1 MSRWQFAAAILCAAL
16 LAGCTASFTYNHL
29 DRLIPWYVDGY
40 VDLTRQQRKALESQL
55 EPVLQWHREEELAR
69 YISILDQIEQDLASP
84 LTAGVVQ
91 VWIDEL
97 GAAVE
102 RAEESLLSLALDF
115 GTTLS
120 DAQMAEFVA
129 SLWER
134 QREYE
139 SELLERSEEEYRR
152 DSYDGLADFLRRF
165 TGPLEPGQEQRL
177 RKTASE
183 LYRFDQA
190 WLEERAAWLETLEPL
205 LQRKPGWQQQV
216 QAAHAVRKAQRTPRY
231 REFLA
236 HNVAMISAGVA
247 DVMSQLTERQRQRV
261 SREIDD
267 LRARLRELSSR
278 SRLAGFNRLRL
289 PAESRDGKSEW
300 PRGIR

>member
-40 VDLTRQQRKALESQL
+40 VDLTREQRKALESQL

-69 YISILDQIEQDLASP
+69 YISILDRIEQDLAGP
-84 LTAGVVQ
+84 LTPGAVQ

-102 RAEESLLSLALDF
+102 RTEESLLSLALDF
-115 GTTLS
+115 GATLS

-129 SLWER
+129 SLRER

-139 SELLERSEEEYRR
+139 SELLGRSEEEYRR
-152 DSYDGLADFLRRF
+152 DSYDGLADFLSRF

-190 WLEERAAWLETLEPL
+190 WLEERAAWLDALEPL
-205 LQRKPGWQQQV
+205 LQRNPGWQQQLR
-216 QAAHAVRKAQRTPRY
+216 AAHAVRKAQRTPRY
-231 REFLA
+231 REYLA
-236 HNVAMISAGVA
+236 HNVAVISAGVA

-267 LRARLRELSSR
+267 LRTRLRELSSR
-278 SRLAGFNRLRL
+278 SRLAGLQSASAACRMT
-289 PAESRDGKSEW
+289 
-300 PRGIR
+300 